1 MQDDISGWTE
11 WNAHFEG
18 IEEISSPSELHGLLT
33 GIVCVTE
40 APTREEWTQ
49 ILTTLNVPD
58 LNEEALALLT
68 DETEDVAHALSEDE
82 LDYLPMLPDDEHTLQ
97 DRVQAL
103 SDWCAGVVLGFG
115 LASGHVRADEREL
128 IEHLQ
133 DVAAVEFEDSDND
146 EEGES
151 SYEELYEF
159 VRLIPVSLSIGR
171 KKVTVV
177 ESSLLKNFYA
187 KSKTSAVGTRS
198 KYCRNVYTTSPKLIE
213 AMCYWLCLIF

>member
-1 MQDDISGWTE
+1 MQDDISGWTD

-40 APTREEWTQ
+40 APTREEWSQ
-49 ILTTLNVPD
+49 ILTTLNVPELSED
-58 LNEEALALLT
+58 ALALLT
-68 DETEDVAHALSEDE
+68 DEAEDVVHAISDDE

-97 DRVQAL
+97 ERVQAL

-115 LASGHVRADEREL
+115 LASGHIRDDEREL
-128 IEHLQ
+128 IENLQ
-133 DVAAVEFEDSDND
+133 DIAAVEFEDSDND

-171 KKVTVV
+171 KKITVAD
-177 ESSLLKNFYA
+177 SSLLKNFHTKI
-187 KSKTSAVGTRS
+187 KSAAVDTEQTIVEMFTPHRPS
-198 KYCRNVYTTSPKLIE
+198 
-213 AMCYWLCLIF
+213 

>member
-1 MQDDISGWTE
+1 MQDDISGWTD

-40 APTREEWTQ
+40 APTREEWSQ
-49 ILTTLNVPD
+49 ILTTLNVPELSED
-58 LNEEALALLT
+58 ALALLT
-68 DETEDVAHALSEDE
+68 DEAEDVVHALSEDE
-82 LDYLPMLPDDEHTLQ
+82 LDYLPMLPDDEHLLQ
-97 DRVQAL
+97 ERVQAL

-115 LASGHVRADEREL
+115 LASGHVRSDEREL

-171 KKVTVV
+171 KKITVA
-177 ESSLLKNFYA
+177 ESSLLKNFHA
-187 KSKTSAVGTRS
+187 KSKTAALGTDQ
-198 KYCRNVYTTSPKLIE
+198 NIVE
-213 AMCYWLCLIF
+213 

>member
-1 MQDDISGWTE
+1 MQDDISGWTD

-40 APTREEWTQ
+40 APTREQWSQ
-49 ILTTLNVPD
+49 ILTTLNVPELSED
-58 LNEEALALLT
+58 ALVLLT
-68 DETEDVAHALSEDE
+68 DEAEDVVHAISDDE
-82 LDYLPMLPDDEHTLQ
+82 LDYLPMLPDDEHPLQ
-97 DRVQAL
+97 ERVQAL

-115 LASGHVRADEREL
+115 LASGHIRDDEREL
-128 IEHLQ
+128 IENLQ
-133 DVAAVEFEDSDND
+133 DIAAVEFEDSDND

-171 KKVTVV
+171 KKITVA
-177 ESSLLKNFYA
+177 ESSLLKNFHA
-187 KSKTSAVGTRS
+187 KSKSAAVDTEQNIVEMFTPHRPS
-198 KYCRNVYTTSPKLIE
+198 
-213 AMCYWLCLIF
+213 

>member
-1 MQDDISGWTE
+1 MQDDISGWTD

-40 APTREEWTQ
+40 APTREEWSQ
-49 ILTTLNVPD
+49 ILTTLNVPELSED
-58 LNEEALALLT
+58 ALVLLT
-68 DETEDVAHALSEDE
+68 DEAEDVIHALSEDE
-82 LDYLPMLPDDEHTLQ
+82 LDYLPMLPDDEHLLQ
-97 DRVQAL
+97 ERVQAL

-115 LASGHVRADEREL
+115 LASGHVRSDECEL

-171 KKVTVV
+171 KKITVA
-177 ESSLLKNFYA
+177 ESSLLKNFHA
-187 KSKTSAVGTRS
+187 KSKTAALGTDQNIVEMFTPHRPS
-198 KYCRNVYTTSPKLIE
+198 
-213 AMCYWLCLIF
+213 

>member
-1 MQDDISGWTE
+1 MQDDISGWTD

-40 APTREEWTQ
+40 APTREEWSQ
-49 ILTTLNVPD
+49 ILTTLNVPELSED
-58 LNEEALALLT
+58 ALALLT
-68 DETEDVAHALSEDE
+68 DEAEDVVHALSEDE
-82 LDYLPMLPDDEHTLQ
+82 LDYLPMLPDDEHLLQ
-97 DRVQAL
+97 ERVQAL

-115 LASGHVRADEREL
+115 LASGHVRSDEREL

-171 KKVTVV
+171 KKITVG
-177 ESSLLKNFYA
+177 ESSLLKNFHA
-187 KSKTSAVGTRS
+187 KSKTAALGTDQNIVEMFTPHRPS
-198 KYCRNVYTTSPKLIE
+198 
-213 AMCYWLCLIF
+213 